1 MVKRQNRMMPI
12 APRSCSFLPSLHRPN
27 TKDPAFSK
35 AIETVKYNS
44 AVLIPVICGTVRP
57 PASAK
62 THRGGQHH
70 AA

>member
-12 APRSCSFLPSLHRPN
+12 APRSCSFFPSLHMPK
-27 TKDPAFSK
+27 TKDPALSK

-44 AVLIPVICGTVRP
+44 AVLIPAICGIVLP
-57 PASAK
+57 SASAK